1 MFNDNDRGQ
10 VGIGTLIVFIAMVL
24 VAAIAAGVLINT
36 AGMLQSQAEATGEE
50 SSAQV
55 VDRVQVSSVTGS
67 AIIQQD
73 DDGDGGFTLASGETE
88 GEEISLI
95 ELTVLRSPGA
105 DDIDLTNAIIEV
117 FANGESDTL
126 TFVGDG
132 SDNVIDESD
141 DIRDDTDD
149 LTDDGLYTEDQG
161 STFGIQDIQ
170 NADDGALSDT
180 SERAKL
186 FFFLD
191 NIDGEDSPEDSEARL
206 ATGET
211 ISITV
216 TTASGG
222 TAFVEKR
229 APSSLDP
236 GDTYRL

>member
-36 AGMLQSQAEATGEE
+36 AGLLQSQAEATGEE

-55 VDRVQVSSVTGS
+55 VDRVQISTVIGS
-67 AIIQQD
+67 TIYQEGDEDLEDSD
-73 DDGDGGFTLASGETE
+73 D
-88 GEEISLI
+88 ISLI
-95 ELTVLRSPGA
+95 ELTAFRSPGA

-126 TFVGDG
+126 TFAGDG
-132 SDNVIDESD
+132 GDVVIASDE
-141 DIRDDTDD
+141 DIRDEADLGTLRNEDDTEDAEYIEQGESNFAIQNIQD
-149 LTDDGLYTEDQG
+149 AEDGSLTDT
-161 STFGIQDIQ
+161 
-170 NADDGALSDT
+170 SD
-180 SERAKL
+180 RASL
-186 FFFLD
+186 FFFLN
-191 NIDGEDSPEDSEARL
+191 NIDDDDGNAGDSEAVL
-206 ATGET
+206 GTGDT

-229 APSSLDP
+229 APSSLDS
-236 GDTYRL
+236 GQTYRL